1 MELKC
6 HYIRSETSD
15 SLTVQI
21 FKLSI
26 TLDIEVSNMFDFAN
40 VKFDITSDSND
51 NKPLNNFVSTLNNS
65 NQINEYTLQPEK
77 ITNSILGYS
86 VQIATVI
93 MNVTFF
99 YSIEALISIAN
110 KSFEL
115 VITKQQKKCYITQ
128 LLIL

>member
-1 MELKC
+1 
-6 HYIRSETSD
+6 
-15 SLTVQI
+15 
-21 FKLSI
+21 
-26 TLDIEVSNMFDFAN
+26 MFDFAN

>member
-1 MELKC
+1 
-6 HYIRSETSD
+6 
-15 SLTVQI
+15 
-21 FKLSI
+21 
-26 TLDIEVSNMFDFAN
+26 MFDFAN

-65 NQINEYTLQPEK
+65 NQIYEYKLQLEK
-77 ITNSILGYS
+77 ITNSILEYN

-110 KSFEL
+110 KYFEL
-115 VITKQQKKCYITQ
+115 VITKQQKVLYNSIADIVNDYSDIKFLGVDHDASCKTM
-128 LLIL
+128 LKASTC

>member
-1 MELKC
+1 
-6 HYIRSETSD
+6 
-15 SLTVQI
+15 
-21 FKLSI
+21 
-26 TLDIEVSNMFDFAN
+26 MFDFAN

-65 NQINEYTLQPEK
+65 NQIYEYKLQLEK

-99 YSIEALISIAN
+99 YSIEALVSIAN

>member
-1 MELKC
+1 
-6 HYIRSETSD
+6 
-15 SLTVQI
+15 
-21 FKLSI
+21 
-26 TLDIEVSNMFDFAN
+26 MFDFAN

-77 ITNSILGYS
+77 ITNSILEYN

-99 YSIEALISIAN
+99 YSIEAIVSIAN

>member
-1 MELKC
+1 
-6 HYIRSETSD
+6 
-15 SLTVQI
+15 
-21 FKLSI
+21 
-26 TLDIEVSNMFDFAN
+26 MFDFAN

-51 NKPLNNFVSTLNNS
+51 NETLNNFVFTLNNS

-77 ITNSILGYS
+77 ITNSILEYN

-115 VITKQQKKCYITQ
+115 VITKQHKKCYITQ

>member
-1 MELKC
+1 
-6 HYIRSETSD
+6 
-15 SLTVQI
+15 
-21 FKLSI
+21 
-26 TLDIEVSNMFDFAN
+26 MFDFAN
-40 VKFDITSDSND
+40 VKLDITSDSND
-51 NKPLNNFVSTLNNS
+51 NETLNNFVFTLNNS

-77 ITNSILGYS
+77 ITNSILEYN

-99 YSIEALISIAN
+99 YSIEALVSIAN

-115 VITKQQKKCYITQ
+115 VITKQHKKCYITQ